1 MSIKKTAIITVF
13 VSAIFVSANLMVAQ
27 AYEPLVRLPGLPA
40 EGEITLS
47 QYIVGLYNFL
57 LSIVGIVA
65 VMMLIIGGMKYI
77 AAAGNASIIADA
89 KDTIS
94 NAIFGLLLALLS
106 WVIVSTIN
114 PDVLYIKHPASS
126 LTDAYESNLGACGT
140 YNIDT
145 DICTCQDSVTFIP
158 PDATD
163 QPTCEVACADNCGTT
178 EALPCIYGGSSEK
191 PIYDELGGGCRCVD
205 GVNVVSL
212 APVGTGCN
220 EICQTPGFVTDG
232 LNHCYVADFR
242 IGKMN
247 IDGNDFPSDKE
258 RAIKYAL
265 YSAESIDSALDFTVG
280 AADSCYLAVNGADY
294 TTNFDEV
301 TKMVIA
307 RGVPSFD
314 GDCNNPLN
322 MDILASLSAT
332 VPVPGYIG
340 PVLIP
345 LACPFD
351 GINSIYGA
359 WEADVNCKK
368 IKDPESV
375 VCPIKFCVEWNGGA
389 IAKEKIMFLQM
400 LNSY

>member
-13 VSAIFVSANLMVAQ
+13 MSAIFVSANLMIAK

-205 GVNVVSL
+205 GADVVSS
-212 APVGTGCN
+212 APDGTGCN

-232 LNHCYVADFR
+232 EYHCLVVDVKIGNLPPGWYDLDIPLIDNIRMHALYDSNPTSPVEIIADTQIAFNIR
-242 IGKMN
+242 TTTAGPPVSFQVDSN
-247 IDGNDFPSDKE
+247 IDGICLSPPDIAPFPNDTFMVFYTYAGISGGELPLCKPSDN
-258 RAIKYAL
+258 
-265 YSAESIDSALDFTVG
+265 SSFT
-280 AADSCYLAVNGADY
+280 
-294 TTNFDEV
+294 
-301 TKMVIA
+301 
-307 RGVPSFD
+307 
-314 GDCNNPLN
+314 
-322 MDILASLSAT
+322 
-332 VPVPGYIG
+332 
-340 PVLIP
+340 
-345 LACPFD
+345 CPF
-351 GINSIYGA
+351 
-359 WEADVNCKK
+359 K
-368 IKDPESV
+368 ICATDAFGS
-375 VCPIKFCVEWNGGA
+375 A
-389 IAKEKIMFLQM
+389 STIAYFKM
-400 LNSY
+400 LAP